1 LLPVSPMC
9 ERRRF
14 TRRHFRSTP
23 FSVRHFFFVSVP
35 PKATSFFLFPTN
47 VEKHVTANE
56 IKVQE
61 FLQNIRNF
69 KPNEVKKSLFKK
81 YVFVSSPR
89 LWLMIIYLFFSCKT
103 VFEASNNKKEEL
115 VMKNKRE
122 ADGRRIKA
130 KPVKA
135 KGILAALASTCCIS
149 HHLLFSSRKAC
160 RRTSCGHSRCRRVA
174 GGRLIFEHCGSEAQA
189 GKGARDH

>member
-1 LLPVSPMC
+1 MKTVVANATKLYSKSRPLASSQSYVRAKEIYEASLQIHPIL
-9 ERRRF
+9 R
-14 TRRHFRSTP
+14 TP
-23 FSVRHFFFVSVP
+23 LATFFVSVP

-89 LWLMIIYLFFSCKT
+89 LWLIDHLFIF
-103 VFEASNNKKEEL
+103 L
-115 VMKNKRE
+115 MQ
-122 ADGRRIKA
+122 DG
-130 KPVKA
+130 V
-135 KGILAALASTCCIS
+135 
-149 HHLLFSSRKAC
+149 
-160 RRTSCGHSRCRRVA
+160 
-174 GGRLIFEHCGSEAQA
+174 
-189 GKGARDH
+189 